1 MVFIAHELHGIATA
15 EGRET
20 RSTFRLRSRNT
31 QDMFHKIRHNATTVL
46 VKPVIFAELKTGV
59 FTLEAASAFLEQAV
73 RRGQGNKIVIA
84 IVIELAGFFLKLCSL
99 TTNNN
104 KWSAKCSI

>member
-1 MVFIAHELHGIATA
+1 MVFIAQ
-15 EGRET
+15 
-20 RSTFRLRSRNT
+20 NT
-31 QDMFHKIRHNATTVL
+31 WDCHCRRAGDPFNLPAAVPKYSGYVSQIRHNATTVL

-84 IVIELAGFFLKLCSL
+84 IVIELAGFFLKLCS
-99 TTNNN
+99 
-104 KWSAKCSI
+104 